1 MVCWPWEGRD
11 LNINDHVT
19 EITLKTVLNAQ
30 SVNDVLSDFP
40 KDNEF

>member
-1 MVCWPWEGRD
+1 MVHGPWERRD

-30 SVNDVLSDFP
+30 SVNNVLSDFR
-40 KDNEF
+40 KGN